1 MPRLPILL
9 ALALCAASTSA
20 RAQPPGA
27 GGPFRVGTAA
37 ALPGALATGVIDVA
51 PRGDEGARLP
61 VTVLRGARPGPV
73 VALIAGVHGS
83 EFSPILALNRF
94 ARRVTP
100 ATFGGTLV
108 MVHAANPPAFF
119 GRTVYTGPV
128 DGKNL
133 NRSFPGKADGTL
145 TERIAHALVAEVLTP
160 ADVVV
165 DIHSG
170 DANEDLTPW
179 VGFYAR
185 HGTPAVIAR
194 SRELAVATGFG
205 LVVHFPQAPVSV
217 AESLYTGAAAV
228 ALGKAAFDFESG
240 GRGLVD
246 EAAVEAI
253 ENGLVR
259 VLQHLGM
266 LPGTPAAAPEPVH
279 IEERQGVRA
288 DADGV
293 FWPMA
298 SAGRYVA
305 KGTLLGEVRDFHG
318 ALVQEVR
325 APAAGIV
332 LVILSS
338 PPVKAGETIA
348 TIAIPVRSQDR

>member
-1 MPRLPILL
+1 
-9 ALALCAASTSA
+9 
-20 RAQPPGA
+20 
-27 GGPFRVGTAA
+27 
-37 ALPGALATGVIDVA
+37 
-51 PRGDEGARLP
+51 
-61 VTVLRGARPGPV
+61 
-73 VALIAGVHGS
+73 
-83 EFSPILALNRF
+83 
-94 ARRVTP
+94 
-100 ATFGGTLV
+100 
-108 MVHAANPPAFF
+108 
-119 GRTVYTGPV
+119 
-128 DGKNL
+128 
-133 NRSFPGKADGTL
+133 
-145 TERIAHALVAEVLTP
+145 VLTP

-179 VGFYAR
+179 VGYYAK
-185 HGTPAVIAR
+185 HGTPEVIAR

-217 AESLYTGAAAV
+217 SGSLYTGATAV

-240 GRGLVD
+240 GRGAVD
-246 EAAVEAI
+246 ETAVLAI
-253 ENGLVR
+253 EDGLVR

-266 LPGTPAAAPEPVH
+266 LAGPPAAAPEPVH
-279 IEERQGVRA
+279 IEERQSVRA
-288 DADGV
+288 DTDGV

-298 SAGRYVA
+298 PAGRYVA

-348 TIAIPVRSQDR
+348 TIAIPANR